1 MKRKNKIVIL
11 FLIVFS
17 VLAVFTTVCFAETTG
32 KITGITVRLREKPS
46 TEAKI
51 ITSLDKDNKV
61 TVLEKSGEWYK
72 VSYKENTGYVFGEYI
87 EVSGEI
93 KENATTENTQEK
105 EEPKQ
110 EETSSETIEI
120 KLNSVQKIE
129 KDTKIYSLPLLS
141 ATTVD
146 NLKKDAQVTVLQI
159 LNNWVYV
166 TSDNKTGWIVKQNI
180 QTKVQEQEETKP
192 EEEKQ
197 EEPAKTEEKTVE
209 VKEEKK
215 QTTTEKKI
223 KYVNVENANVR
234 EKPTTESEHIITL
247 KLNTEVVVLGEQD
260 NWYKIEVD
268 KKQGYIYKKLVSD
281 EKTKETTSR
290 STTQERTT
298 AKEEA
303 EQADKKEET
312 IASNQTTNSAT
323 SATGASVVAYAKQF
337 LGAKY
342 VSGGNGPSAFDCS
355 GFTSYVYKHFGYSLA
370 RTSGGQA
377 SNGTK
382 VEKSNLQLGD
392 VLVFLNDSKTQ
403 IGHVG
408 IYIGNNTFIHAANPS
423 RGVVTDSVDSSYY
436 APRYVTARRI
446 LN

>member
-1 MKRKNKIVIL
+1 MKRKNKITIL

-17 VLAVFTTVCFAETTG
+17 ILAVFTTVSFADTTG

-46 TEAKI
+46 TDSKI
-51 ITSLDKDNKV
+51 IKSLDKDNKV
-61 TVLEKSGEWYK
+61 TVLEKSGDWYK
-72 VSYKENTGYVFGEYI
+72 VSYKDDTGYVFGEYI
-87 EVSGEI
+87 EVAGDIE
-93 KENATTENTQEK
+93 ENTKNEETTQEPVK
-105 EEPKQ
+105 EELPVSA
-110 EETSSETIEI
+110 EPIEI
-120 KLNSVQKIE
+120 KLNSIQKIE
-129 KDTKIYSLPLLS
+129 KDTNIYLLPLLS

-166 TSDNKTGWIVKQNI
+166 TSDNKTGWIIKQNI
-180 QTKVQEQEETKP
+180 QIKEQEEAKQEETKT
-192 EEEKQ
+192 
-197 EEPAKTEEKTVE
+197 EEPTETVE

-234 EKPTTESEHIITL
+234 QKPTTDSEHITTL
-247 KLNTEVVVLGEQD
+247 KLNAEVVVLGEEN
-260 NWYKIEVD
+260 NWYKIEFD

-298 AKEEA
+298 V
-303 EQADKKEET
+303 KEET
-312 IASNQTTNSAT
+312 EQVERKEETATSNQTTNSTA
-323 SATGASVVAYAKQF
+323 SATGANVVAYAKQF

-342 VSGGNGPSAFDCS
+342 VSGGNGPSSFDCS
-355 GFTSYVYKHFGYSLA
+355 GFTCYVYKHFGYSLN

-382 VEKSNLQLGD
+382 VEKSDLQPGD
-392 VLVFLNDSKTQ
+392 ILVFLNDSKTQ
-403 IGHVG
+403 VGHVG